1 MCIITEQAET
11 CNESFA
17 EITSQGDDPETHS
30 PMMMPS
36 PRFNGEQMTEVHVA
50 LDDCVLL
57 NPEQV
62 NSPSDSTGGMARDP
76 LRSAAGLQIPTKT
89 TLVY

>member
-1 MCIITEQAET
+1 MCVITAQVEA

-30 PMMMPS
+30 PMTK
-36 PRFNGEQMTEVHVA
+36 FNGEQMTEVHVA

-57 NPEQV
+57 NPKQV
-62 NSPSDSTGGMARDP
+62 NSPFM
-76 LRSAAGLQIPTKT
+76 ITKFR
-89 TLVY
+89 Y